1 MSWPTTADGQY
12 YIFEGQTLIPV
23 NPSTGVAQLILRPL
37 GGMLVGV
44 PAIEKGDPGVPST
57 FTTEVDFTELSWDD
71 PTLAGASL
79 TELTPPTDSTPG
91 IYKLNYSVHAGA
103 PGEDGAALIT
113 PSDYGTPLYKQLLSV
128 NSDLDGFELVYPK
141 VGDSH
146 GPASLNNTPSGNP
159 NYTLGVVS
167 ISANV
172 YPFDW
177 RPRVHAYTVVAGEAS
192 DVRVNL
198 VAHLNGETGGNVVG
212 FCPGIAQTE
221 RLMIIPGKEAGKG
234 DAWDRVAANAAATIH
249 LRCERAT
256 GSATYT
262 TSASTTWFSVEVQPI
277 P

>member
-12 YIFEGQTLIPV
+12 YIFEGQVLIPV

-57 FTTEVDFTELSWDD
+57 FDTTVDFTELAYDD

-79 TELTPPTDSTPG
+79 VELTPPTDSTPG
-91 IYKLNYSVHAGA
+91 IYQLVYSVHAGA
-103 PGEDGAALIT
+103 PGADGAALIT
-113 PSDYGTPLYKQLLSV
+113 PADYGTPVYKQLLSV
-128 NSDLDGFELVYPK
+128 DSAGTGFDLVSPK

-146 GPASLNNTPSGNP
+146 GPAELFNTPSGNP
-159 NYTLGVVS
+159 SYTLGVVS
-167 ISANV
+167 IPANT

-177 RPRVHAYTVVAGEAS
+177 RPRVHAYTVVTGEAA

-198 VAHLNGETGGNVVG
+198 VAHLNGETGGNIVG

-221 RLMIIPGKEAGKG
+221 RLTIIPGKEAGKG
-234 DAWDRVAANAAATIH
+234 DSWDRVAANAAATIH
-249 LRCERAT
+249 LRCERSN

-262 TSASTTWFSVEVQPI
+262 TSASTTWLSVEVQPI